1 MQLFF
6 YFYLNILSKHLK
18 MTGEA
23 PSFISVTWTPVAW
36 LPALGGMSFMGYFNF
51 IFFPVYSQFIILF
64 IIFLKIF
71 LFFLN

>member
-18 MTGEA
+18 MTGEV
-23 PSFISVTWTPVAW
+23 PSFISVMWTPVAW

-51 IFFPVYSQFIILF
+51 IFFLSIASLLF
-64 IIFLKIF
+64 FLLFKKFF